1 MGLIEDSSLE
11 SEVSTSSAHGGI
23 RGQQIWLWPIEII
36 FLAGAF
42 VALELKIEANE
53 ENEWNVILFYTYAEF
68 HSNVLVIIV

>member
-53 ENEWNVILFYTYAEF
+53 ENE
-68 HSNVLVIIV
+68 